1 MSSAP
6 LPTRLIFLS
15 ELKQQPPGAK
25 VRFLGCVTKYSTTS
39 GCVTLQ
45 HVFPESLAPPVI
57 AVVDVNLLLSTLKS
71 TDTQVGEWV
80 NVIGYLESSNEDCD
94 ARRQQLHGESAQ
106 QQGGNEAA
114 RRTRVYRVQAVMLW
128 SAGAVRI
135 ADYERAKSASSVEK
149 K

>member
-1 MSSAP
+1 M
-6 LPTRLIFLS
+6 
-15 ELKQQPPGAK
+15 
-25 VRFLGCVTKYSTTS
+25 
-39 GCVTLQ
+39 
-45 HVFPESLAPPVI
+45 I

-135 ADYERAKSASSVEK
+135 ADYERVLEERKRLELGRE
-149 K
+149 